1 MTKTQVAVFTVWGS
15 VAVLLAADAAGIR
28 INLTESAPRGIWIM
42 DKSQK
47 LERGSLVAVCPPSSL
62 AVATLAARSILSP
75 GDCIG
80 TEAQSLLKPVGAV
93 SGDLVVIREG
103 MPVLVNGIEL
113 PNTAAS
119 DKLPSWPA
127 GTYQV
132 QPGFVWLFST
142 YSERSFDSRYFGP
155 VPVENIRGVTT
166 PLLVDGE
173 ISDMTRGIT
182 DD

>member
-1 MTKTQVAVFTVWGS
+1 MNRAIGFSILGTVALTLGAQVS
-15 VAVLLAADAAGIR
+15 GIR
-28 INLTESAPRGIWIM
+28 INITESAPRGIWIM

-47 LERGSLVAVCPPSSL
+47 LERGSLVAVCPPS
-62 AVATLAARSILSP
+62 APIVRAMAERSILSP

-80 TEAQSLLKPVGAV
+80 TDVQSLLKPVGAV
-93 SGDLVVIREG
+93 SGDSVVIREG
-103 MPVLVNGIEL
+103 MSVLVNGNEL

-132 QPGFVWLFST
+132 EPGYVWLFST
-142 YSERSFDSRYFGP
+142 YSDRSFDSRYFGP
-155 VPVENIRGVTT
+155 VPIRNIRGVTM

-182 DD
+182 DA